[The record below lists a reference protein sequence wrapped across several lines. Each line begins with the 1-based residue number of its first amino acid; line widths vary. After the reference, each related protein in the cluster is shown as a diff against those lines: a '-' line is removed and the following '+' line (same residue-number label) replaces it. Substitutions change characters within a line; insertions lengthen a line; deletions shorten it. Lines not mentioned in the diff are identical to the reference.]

1 MTPVPTLKRPCLTLF
16 LPVLAFGMS
25 GCAGNAPLA
34 TVDAVDLQR
43 FMGAWY
49 VHAYTPLLVDH
60 NAVNPVEHYHLRP
73 DGVIATTYQF
83 RKGSADGRLRTF
95 TPRGTVHDTAT
106 NAEWRMQFV
115 WPFKAPYLIV
125 GLDEDYGGTVIG
137 HPNRKYLWI
146 MHRSSEVD
154 PARLQ
159 RHLDLARELG
169 FDLDRVVSA
178 RHDWDAEPE
187 RRAYLEA
194 LPHGAPFTY
203 R

>member
-1 MTPVPTLKRPCLTLF
+1 MQPFSLLKRPCLTLV
-16 LPVLAFGMS
+16 LPVVAAGMA

-43 FMGAWY
+43 FMGTWY

-60 NAVNPVEHYHLRP
+60 NAVNPVEHYELRP

-83 RKGSADGRLRTF
+83 RKGSADGKLRTF
-95 TPRGTVHDTAT
+95 TPKGTVFNCVT

-115 WPFKAPYLIV
+115 WPFKAPYLII
-125 GLDEDYGGTVIG
+125 GLDDDYGGTVIG

-146 MHRSSEVD
+146 MHRSPD
-154 PARLQ
+154 IDAGRLQ
-159 RHLDLARELG
+159 RHLDLARG
-169 FDLDRVVSA
+169 FGFAMDKVEMA
-178 RHDWDAEPE
+178 HHDWEAEPQ

-194 LPHGAPFTY
+194 LAPGAAHTF